1 MKNMMM
7 LAFTAC
13 AIGFAGCNKNDDN
26 DINSP
31 TCEVNN
37 VGTLRV
43 VCNLEDPYK
52 VYVNNAY
59 KGTVNAYNTADF
71 NNITAGTYSTRY
83 EQASGWILYPT
94 EFTSSVTITQC
105 GTTTVTL
112 Q

>member
-1 MKNMMM
+1 MKKVIMIWVS
-7 LAFTAC
+7 AC
-13 AIGFAGCNKNDDN
+13 AIGFAGCSKDDDN

-31 TCEVNN
+31 ACEVNN

-59 KGTVNAYNTADF
+59 KGTVSAFNTGDF
-71 NNITAGTYSTRY
+71 GNITAGTYSTRY
-83 EQASGWILYPT
+83 EQESGWVFFPT